1 MKLHRLVFG
10 LCFAALLSACG
21 GGDST
26 PATGPVT
33 STLSFPLKSA
43 YSTLVEKGY
52 TKKYVVSGSCEGF
65 ASEITAPATGGQTF
79 EGVPVPWSTALTL
92 AITWTTCARPSI
104 TATVTAYYDANYTPL
119 GFSSNG
125 VYSVYLLLPPP
136 SIPASIMVGDTGTIG
151 TTADFTDSSKITLA
165 GKTVVSYVV
174 EPDTASTAIVNLI
187 FQTFDTSGNLTST
200 EQDRYRIS
208 STGALT
214 QVSKDT
220 LTATTHL
227 LLQ

>member
-1 MKLHRLVFG
+1 MKLHRLVIG

-21 GGDST
+21 GGGSGSDST
-26 PATGPVT
+26 PVTGPVT

-43 YSTLVEKGY
+43 YSALVANGY
-52 TKKYVVSGSCEGF
+52 TKSYIVSGSCKGI
-65 ASEITAPATGGQTF
+65 ASEVTAPATGGQTF
-79 EGVPVPWSTALTL
+79 EGLPGQLSTALTL
-92 AITWTTCARPSI
+92 SINLTTCTPASV
-104 TATVTAYYDANYTPL
+104 TATVNTYYDTNFTPL
-119 GFSSNG
+119 GFSSVG
-125 VYSVYLLLPPP
+125 VYSVYLPPL

-187 FQTFDTSGNLTST
+187 FKTFDNSENLTST

-214 QVSKDT
+214 PVSKDT
-220 LTATTHL
+220 LT
-227 LLQ
+227 

>member
-1 MKLHRLVFG
+1 MKLHRLIIG
-10 LCFAALLSACG
+10 LCFAVLLSACG
-21 GGDST
+21 GSDST

-52 TKKYVVSGSCEGF
+52 TKSYVVSGSCQGI
-65 ASEITAPATGGQTF
+65 ASEITAPATSGQTF
-79 EGVPVPWSTALTL
+79 EGRPVPWSTALTL
-92 AITWTTCARPSI
+92 TINWTTCTLPSI
-104 TATVTAYYDANYTPL
+104 TATVTAYYDTDFTPL

-125 VYSVYLLLPPP
+125 VYSVYLPPP
-136 SIPASIMVGDTGTIG
+136 SIPASIRVGDTGTIG
-151 TTADFTDSSKITLA
+151 TTTDFTDSSKITPV

-187 FQTFDTSGNLTST
+187 FKSFDTSGNLTST

-208 STGALT
+208 STGALAP
-214 QVSKDT
+214 VSKDT
-220 LTATTHL
+220 LTSTTHL
-227 LLQ
+227 ILQ

>member
-1 MKLHRLVFG
+1 MKLHHLVIG

-21 GGDST
+21 GGGSDST
-26 PATGPVT
+26 PAPGPVT

-43 YSTLVEKGY
+43 YSALVANGY
-52 TKKYVVSGSCEGF
+52 TKRYDVSGSCNGF
-65 ASEITAPATGGQTF
+65 ASEVTAPATGGQTF
-79 EGVPVPWSTALTL
+79 EGAPGQLSTALTL

-104 TATVTAYYDANYTPL
+104 TATVTAYYDTNYTPL
-119 GFSSNG
+119 GFSSVG
-125 VYSVYLLLPPP
+125 VYSVYLPPL

-151 TTADFTDSSKITLA
+151 TTTNFTDSSKVALA
-165 GKTVVSYVV
+165 GLTEVSYVV

-187 FQTFDTSGNLTST
+187 FKTSDILGNLTST

-214 QVSKDT
+214 PVSKDT

-227 LLQ
+227 ILQ